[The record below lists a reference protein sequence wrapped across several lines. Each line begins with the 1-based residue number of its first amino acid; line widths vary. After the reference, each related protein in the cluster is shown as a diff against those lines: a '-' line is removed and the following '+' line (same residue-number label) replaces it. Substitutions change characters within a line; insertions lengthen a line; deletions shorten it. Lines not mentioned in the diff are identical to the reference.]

1 MTTTKQDNKEI
12 KTNEHVWVWV
22 SLSLPLSLAYLLIRA
37 NASKNVSNDSLPSW
51 STFFYP
57 LRQTREKVSM
67 EYYER
72 LNLAREQE
80 AEVTGCY
87 YFLNARE
94 EDGENELK
102 RRNVATLGLEELVKY
117 QSSLVFKK
125 KGKQ

>member
-1 MTTTKQDNKEI
+1 MNMCGYE
-12 KTNEHVWVWV
+12 
-22 SLSLPLSLAYLLIRA
+22 SPSPSLPPSLSLAYLLIRA

-80 AEVTGCY
+80 AEVTGSY
-87 YFLNARE
+87 YFLNAWE

-102 RRNVATLGLEELVKY
+102 RRNVATLSLEELVKY
-117 QSSLVFKK
+117 QSSLIF
-125 KGKQ
+125 